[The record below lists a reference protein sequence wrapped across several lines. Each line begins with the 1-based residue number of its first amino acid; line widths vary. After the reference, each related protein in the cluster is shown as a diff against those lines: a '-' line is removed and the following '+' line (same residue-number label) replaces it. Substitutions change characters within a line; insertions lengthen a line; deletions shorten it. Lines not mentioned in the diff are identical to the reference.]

1 MVDAADSKSADSNI
15 VRVRVS
21 EEPPLF
27 IYNLFS
33 NFLKKDRSMSEHSFK
48 DIPDNKSDL
57 DISLLNSNLE
67 LSIEERLI
75 QHQNALDLVWEL
87 DKARVELNEK
97 SK

>member
-1 MVDAADSKSADSNI
+1 
-15 VRVRVS
+15 
-21 EEPPLF
+21 
-27 IYNLFS
+27 
-33 NFLKKDRSMSEHSFK
+33 MSEHSFK

>member
-1 MVDAADSKSADSNI
+1 
-15 VRVRVS
+15 
-21 EEPPLF
+21 
-27 IYNLFS
+27 
-33 NFLKKDRSMSEHSFK
+33 MSEHSFK
-48 DIPDNKSDL
+48 DFPNNESDL
-57 DISLLNSNLE
+57 DVALLNSNLE